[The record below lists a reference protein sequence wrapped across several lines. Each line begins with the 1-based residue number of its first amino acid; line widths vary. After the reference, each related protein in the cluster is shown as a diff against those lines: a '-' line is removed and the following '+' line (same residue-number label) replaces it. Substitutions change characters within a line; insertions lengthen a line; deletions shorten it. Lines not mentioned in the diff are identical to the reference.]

1 LETEPYREPPTLA
14 GLRFILELI
23 AWIAIYFAW
32 GWIPLVFA
40 VAALALLSVPGDK
53 HMVVIR
59 VPGPLR
65 ILIEAVVAAA
75 GIFAAAQAWSVTA
88 AGTLLIAFAF
98 LFAAS
103 RRRLRWLWQH

>member
-1 LETEPYREPPTLA
+1 LETEPYREPATLVA
-14 GLRFILELI
+14 LRFALELI

-53 HMVVIR
+53 HMVVIKIA
-59 VPGPLR
+59 GPLR
-65 ILIEAVVAAA
+65 ILVEAVVAAA
-75 GIFAAAQAWSVTA
+75 GVIAAGRAWSTTA
-88 AGTLLIAFAF
+88 AGALLFAFAV

-103 RRRLRWLWQH
+103 RRRMRWLWQH